1 MSGKVYKSFVLSN
14 LLSNSGL
21 KLIELYFDA
30 QPEIEVISVRLGHVR
45 LSYHPE
51 KTNQASVEK
60 HLRDLGFYVVTD
72 PDVTVTEQIK
82 AAAVELIVLGNNT
95 NSLVRN
101 SDYISDKLQMPY
113 SRLSKIFS
121 TVTGSTIE
129 KYLIQLKIE
138 KVKDLLLRDE
148 FTLSEIAYQL
158 DYSSVQYLS
167 SQFKSVVGVT
177 VGEYRKNPDLYRV
190 ALEQLV

>member
-1 MSGKVYKSFVLSN
+1 
-14 LLSNSGL
+14 
-21 KLIELYFDA
+21 
-30 QPEIEVISVRLGHVR
+30 
-45 LSYHPE
+45 
-51 KTNQASVEK
+51 
-60 HLRDLGFYVVTD
+60 
-72 PDVTVTEQIK
+72 
-82 AAAVELIVLGNNT
+82 
-95 NSLVRN
+95 
-101 SDYISDKLQMPY
+101 MPY

-177 VGEYRKNPDLYRV
+177 VVEYRKNPDLYRV